1 MKKFSYFLV
10 AVLVSVGFQLK
21 AHEGMWIPMLLQQN
35 FAAMQRMGL
44 KLTPEQIYSV
54 NHSSLKD
61 AVAGLSNSPN
71 PQGFFCTSEIVSDQG
86 LLFTNHHCGFE
97 SVQKHSSVKHDYLK
111 DGFWA
116 MSKKE
121 ELPNKGLT
129 ASILVRMADVSDSI
143 VPYLSDTMSEQQR
156 SAVVSPIISRLK
168 KANSDSGKYNVV
180 IKPYFAGNKYYM
192 LVYIVYRDIR
202 LVGAPPSS
210 IGKFGGDTDN
220 WMWPRQT
227 GDFTIFRIYTAP
239 DGSPATYSLKN
250 IPLKPKY
257 HLPISLDGIKSG
269 DFAMVWGFP
278 GRTNR
283 YMTAPELEF
292 RIKHYF
298 PPLVKA
304 FGKKLE
310 VWKKHM
316 NANPEIQLKYAS
328 NYAMIANSWKYF
340 IGQMRGVK
348 KQHVVAKKTAFDK
361 TFAKWVSEDPKRQV
375 KYGEALKDISAA
387 FASESKTIEPLIYAS
402 ITGEQGAELLSFAQ
416 KFSGLE
422 GILRQVKETKG
433 KKQRAK
439 MMERMKK
446 MAASMTEKLQKTYK
460 DYDMATD
467 RDVFAAMTKM
477 YFSKVPERLHPEYL
491 DKMAKRFKNNFDA
504 FANYVYEK
512 SHFSTEAKAM
522 AFLSNPTLKQI
533 KKDPA
538 FILSQA
544 YMAKLMDA
552 SAGYRA
558 AAGKLSEG
566 KRLFM
571 KGIMEMQP
579 DRVFYPDANSTLRY
593 SYGKVEGYYPRDAVH
608 YLFQSHLYGV
618 MQKENPK
625 NPEFIVPKKLKELY
639 ETKNYGP
646 YGQDGKQDVDF
657 LTTNDITGGN
667 SGSPVLNGK
676 GELIGLAFDG
686 NWEAMSS
693 DIAYIPKLQRT
704 IVVDIRYI
712 LFVIDKYAGDTRLI
726 DEMTIHKAIPQP
738 DRVESTTAVAV
749 IPAAPAK

>member
-1 MKKFSYFLV
+1 MKKFSYFLA
-10 AVLVSVGFQLK
+10 AVLFFSGFQLK
-21 AHEGMWIPMLLQQN
+21 AHEGMWIPMLLRQN

-61 AVAGLSNSPN
+61 AIAGLSNSPN

-97 SVQKHSSVKHDYLK
+97 SVQEHSSVKHDYLK

-129 ASILVRMADVSDSI
+129 ASILVRMADVTDSI
-143 VPYLSDTMSEQQR
+143 IPHLSDTMSEQQR
-156 SAVVSPIISRLK
+156 TAIVRPIISRLK
-168 KANSDSGKYNVV
+168 KANADSGKYNVV

-192 LVYIVYRDIR
+192 LVYIVYRDVR

-227 GDFTIFRIYTAP
+227 GDFTVFRIYTAP
-239 DGSPATYSLKN
+239 DGSPATYSIKN

-257 HLPISLDGIKSG
+257 HLPISLDGVKEG

-292 RIKHYF
+292 RMEHYF
-298 PPLVKA
+298 PPLVEA

-316 NANPEIQLKYAS
+316 SANPAVQLKYAS

-348 KQHVVAKKTAFDK
+348 KQHVIAKKKAFDES
-361 TFAKWVSEDPKRQV
+361 FAKWVSENTARQA
-375 KYGEALKDISAA
+375 KYGEALKDISNA
-387 FASESKTIEPLIYAS
+387 FVSESKTIEPLIYAS
-402 ITGEQGAELLSFAQ
+402 ITGSRGAELLSFAQ

-422 GILRQVKETKG
+422 GMLKQYKETKNKEQKA
-433 KKQRAK
+433 KKL
-439 MMERMKK
+439 ERIKK
-446 MAASMTEKLQKTYK
+446 MSAELSGKLQKMYK
-460 DYDMATD
+460 DYDMPTD

-477 YFSKVPERLHPEYL
+477 YFGKVPESLHPRYL
-491 DKMAKRFKNNFDA
+491 DKMAKKYKNNFDA
-504 FANYVYEK
+504 FANYVFEK
-512 SHFSTEAKAM
+512 SHFSTEAKAK
-522 AFLSNPTLKQI
+522 AFLANPTLKGI

-544 YMAKLMDA
+544 YMARLMDA

-558 AAGKLSEG
+558 AAGKLGEG

-571 KGIMEMQP
+571 EGIMKMQP
-579 DRVFYPDANSTLRY
+579 DKVFYPDANSTLRY

-639 ETKNYGP
+639 KTKDYGP

-667 SGSPVLNGK
+667 SGSPVINGK

-686 NWEAMSS
+686 NWEAMSG

-712 LFVIDKYAGDTRLI
+712 LFIIDKYAGDTRLI
-726 DEMTIHKAIPQP
+726 DEMTIHKAVPQP
-738 DRVESTTAVAV
+738 NRVEATTAEAT
-749 IPAAPAK
+749 IGAK

>member
-1 MKKFSYFLV
+1 MKKFSYLL
-10 AVLVSVGFQLK
+10 ATVLFFSGFQLK
-21 AHEGMWIPMLLQQN
+21 AHEGMWIPMLLRQN

-61 AVAGLSNSPN
+61 AIAGLSNSPN
-71 PQGFFCTSEIVSDQG
+71 PQGFFCTSEIVSSQG

-129 ASILVRMADVSDSI
+129 ASILVRMADVTDSI
-143 VPYLSDTMSEQQR
+143 VPHLSDTMSEQQR
-156 SAVVSPIISRLK
+156 SAVVRPIIRRLK
-168 KANSDSGKYNVV
+168 KANADSGKYNVV
-180 IKPYFAGNKYYM
+180 IKPYFAGNEYYM
-192 LVYIVYRDIR
+192 LVYIVYRDVR
-202 LVGAPPSS
+202 LVGSPPSS

-227 GDFTIFRIYTAP
+227 GDFSIFRIYTAP
-239 DGSPATYSLKN
+239 DGSPATYSIKN

-257 HLPISLDGIKSG
+257 HLPISLNGIKPG

-292 RIKHYF
+292 RMEHYF

-310 VWKKHM
+310 VWKEHM
-316 NANPEIQLKYAS
+316 DANPAVQLKYAS
-328 NYAMIANSWKYF
+328 NYAEIANSWKYF

-348 KQHVVAKKTAFDK
+348 KQHVIAKKKAFDES
-361 TFAKWVSEDPKRQV
+361 FARWVSESPKRQA
-375 KYGEALKDISAA
+375 KYGDALKDMTDA

-402 ITGEQGAELLSFAQ
+402 IAGAQGAELLSFAQ
-416 KFSGLE
+416 KLSSLE
-422 GILRQVKETKG
+422 GILKQIKETKDKTQKA
-433 KKQRAK
+433 KKLV
-439 MMERMKK
+439 RMKK
-446 MAASMTEKLQKTYK
+446 MAATMTGKLQKMYK

-477 YFSKVPERLHPEYL
+477 YFDKVPESLHPVYL
-491 DKMAKRFKNNFDA
+491 DKMAKKFKNNFDA
-504 FANYVYEK
+504 FAKYVFEK
-512 SHFSTEAKAM
+512 SHFSTEAKAK
-522 AFLSNPTLKQI
+522 AFLANPTLKGI
-533 KKDPA
+533 EKDPA

-544 YMAKLMDA
+544 YMAKLMAA
-552 SAGYRA
+552 SSGYRA
-558 AAGKLSEG
+558 ASGKLAEG

-571 KGIMEMQP
+571 EGIMQMEP
-579 DRVFYPDANSTLRY
+579 DKVFYPDANSTLRY

-639 ETKNYGP
+639 KTKDYGP

-667 SGSPVLNGK
+667 SGSPVINGK

-686 NWEAMSS
+686 NWEAMSG

-712 LFVIDKYAGDTRLI
+712 LFIIDKYAGDTRLI
-726 DEMTIHKAIPQP
+726 DEMTIHKAVPQP
-738 DRVESTTAVAV
+738 NRVEATAAATAVS
-749 IPAAPAK
+749 AK

>member
-10 AVLVSVGFQLK
+10 AVLISIGFQLK

-35 FAAMQRMGL
+35 FAEMQHMGL

-61 AVAGLSNSPN
+61 AIAGLSNSPN

-97 SVQKHSSVKHDYLK
+97 SVQEHSSVKHDYLK

-143 VPYLSDTMSEQQR
+143 VPHLSDTMSSQQR
-156 SAVVSPIISRLK
+156 SMVVRPIINRLK
-168 KANSDSGKYNVV
+168 KANSDNGKFNVV
-180 IKPYFAGNKYYM
+180 IKPFFEGNKYYM
-192 LVYIVYRDIR
+192 LVYIVYRDVR
-202 LVGAPPSS
+202 LVGSPPSS

-227 GDFTIFRIYTAP
+227 GDFSIFRIYTAP
-239 DGSPATYSLKN
+239 DGSPATYSIKN

-257 HLPISLDGIKSG
+257 HLPISLDGIKPG

-292 RIKHYF
+292 RMEHYF
-298 PPLVKA
+298 PPLVEA

-310 VWKKHM
+310 IWKKHM
-316 NANPEIQLKYAS
+316 NANPAVQLKYAS

-348 KQHVVAKKTAFDK
+348 KQHVIAKKEAFDE
-361 TFAKWVSEDPKRQV
+361 TFAKWVSENPKRQA
-375 KYGEALKDISAA
+375 KYGEALKDISDA

-402 ITGEQGAELLSFAQ
+402 ITGAQGAELLSFAQ

-422 GILRQVKETKG
+422 GMLKQYKETKG
-433 KKQRAK
+433 KEQKAK
-439 MMERMKK
+439 KLKRIKK
-446 MAASMTEKLQKTYK
+446 LSAELSGKLQKMYK
-460 DYDMATD
+460 DYDMLTD

-477 YFSKVPERLHPEYL
+477 YFGKVPESLHPTYL
-491 DKMAKRFKNNFDA
+491 DKMVKKYKNNFDA
-504 FANYVYEK
+504 FANYVFDK
-512 SHFSTEAKAM
+512 SHFSTEAKAK
-522 AFLSNPTLKQI
+522 AFLANPTLKQI

-538 FILSQA
+538 FILSRA

-552 SAGYRA
+552 SADYRA
-558 AAGKLSEG
+558 AAGKLGEG

-571 KGIMEMQP
+571 EGIMKMEP
-579 DRVFYPDANSTLRY
+579 DKVFYPDANSTLRY

-667 SGSPVLNGK
+667 SGSPVINGK

-686 NWEAMSS
+686 NWEAMSG

-704 IVVDIRYI
+704 IVVDIRYV

-726 DEMTIHKAIPQP
+726 DEMTIHKAVPQP
-738 DRVESTTAVAV
+738 NRVEATTAEAT
-749 IPAAPAK
+749 IGTK

>member
-1 MKKFSYFLV
+1 MKKISYFLV
-10 AVLVSVGFQLK
+10 AVFISIGFQVK

-35 FAAMQRMGL
+35 FAEMQRMGL

-71 PQGFFCTSEIVSDQG
+71 PQGFFCTSEIVSSQG

-129 ASILVRMADVSDSI
+129 ASILVRMADVTDSI
-143 VPYLSDTMSEQQR
+143 IPHLSDTMSQQQR
-156 SAVVSPIISRLK
+156 SAIVQPIISRLK
-168 KANSDSGKYNVV
+168 KANSENGKYNVV
-180 IKPYFAGNKYYM
+180 IKPFFEGNKYYM

-239 DGSPATYSLKN
+239 DGSPATYSIKN

-257 HLPISLDGIKSG
+257 HLPISLNGIKPG

-278 GRTNR
+278 GSTNR

-292 RIKHYF
+292 RMEHYF
-298 PPLVKA
+298 PPLIKA

-316 NANPEIQLKYAS
+316 DANPDVKIKYAS

-348 KQHVVAKKTAFDK
+348 KQHVVARKAAFDK
-361 TFAKWVSEDPKRQV
+361 RFAQWVSESPKRQA
-375 KYGEALKDISAA
+375 KYGEALKDITSAFSA
-387 FASESKTIEPLIYAS
+387 ESKTIEPLIYAS
-402 ITGEQGAELLSFAQ
+402 ITGAQGAELLGFAQ
-416 KFSGLE
+416 KFSGLQ
-422 GILRQVKETKG
+422 GMLKQAKETKDKALKA
-433 KKQRAK
+433 KK
-439 MMERMKK
+439 MERVKK
-446 MAASMTEKLQKTYK
+446 MAAAMSAKLQKKYK
-460 DYDMATD
+460 NYDMATD
-467 RDVFAAMTKM
+467 RAVFAAMTKM
-477 YFSKVPERLHPEYL
+477 YFEKVPESLHPAYL
-491 DKMAKRFKNNFDA
+491 DKMTKKFKDNFTA
-504 FANYVYEK
+504 FANYVFEK
-512 SHFSTEAKAM
+512 SHFSTEAKAR
-522 AFLSNPTLKQI
+522 AFLANPTLKEI
-533 KKDPA
+533 NKDPA
-538 FILSQA
+538 FILAQA
-544 YMAKLMDA
+544 YMAKLMAA
-552 SAGYRA
+552 SSSYRA
-558 AAGKLSEG
+558 AAGKLAKG

-571 KGIMEMQP
+571 EGIMQMEP
-579 DRVFYPDANSTLRY
+579 NKVFYPDANSTLRY

-608 YLFQSHLYGV
+608 YLFQTHLYGV

-639 ETKNYGP
+639 EKKDYGP

-657 LTTNDITGGN
+657 ITTNDITGGN
-667 SGSPVLNGK
+667 SGSPVINGK

-686 NWEAMSS
+686 NWEAMSG

-704 IVVDIRYI
+704 IIVDIRYV
-712 LFVIDKYAGDTRLI
+712 LFIIDKYAGDTRLI
-726 DEMTIHKAIPQP
+726 DEMTIHKAVPQP
-738 DRVESTTAVAV
+738 DHVEAATTTA
-749 IPAAPAK
+749 AAPVK

>member
-1 MKKFSYFLV
+1 MKKFSYFL
-10 AVLVSVGFQLK
+10 AVVLISIGFQLK

-35 FAAMQRMGL
+35 FTEMQRMGL
-44 KLTPEQIYSV
+44 KLTPEEIYSV

-61 AVAGLSNSPN
+61 AIVGLSDSPN

-86 LLFTNHHCGFE
+86 LLITCHHCGYA
-97 SVQKHSSVKHDYLK
+97 SIQQHSSLKHNYLK
-111 DGFWA
+111 NGFWA

-129 ASILVRMADVSDSI
+129 ASILVRMADVTDSI
-143 VPYLSDTMSEQQR
+143 VPHLSDTMSNQQR
-156 SAVVSPIISRLK
+156 SAIVRPIIARLK

-180 IKPYFAGNKYYM
+180 IKPFFAGNKYYM
-192 LVYIVYRDIR
+192 SVYIVYRDVR

-210 IGKFGGDTDN
+210 IGKFGGNTDN

-227 GDFTIFRIYTAP
+227 GDFTLFRIYTAP
-239 DGSPATYSLKN
+239 DGSPATYSKKN

-257 HLPISLDGIKSG
+257 HLPISLNGIKTG

-292 RIKHYF
+292 RMEHYF

-310 VWKKHM
+310 IWKKHM
-316 NANPEIQLKYAS
+316 DANPDVKIKYAS

-340 IGQMRGVK
+340 VGQIRGVK
-348 KQHVVAKKTAFDK
+348 KQHVIEKKKAFDE
-361 TFAKWVSEDPKRQV
+361 TFAKWVGESPKRQA
-375 KYGEALKDISAA
+375 KYGEALKDISDA

-402 ITGEQGAELLSFAQ
+402 ITGAQGAELLSFAQ

-422 GILRQVKETKG
+422 GILKQYKETKG
-433 KKQRAK
+433 REQKAKKLKQI
-439 MMERMKK
+439 KK
-446 MAASMTEKLQKTYK
+446 MSAELSGKLQKMYK

-477 YFSKVPERLHPEYL
+477 YFGKVPESLHPAYL
-491 DKMAKRFKNNFDA
+491 DKMIKRYKNNFTA
-504 FANYVYEK
+504 FADYVFEK
-512 SHFSTEAKAM
+512 SHFSTEAKAK
-522 AFLSNPTLKQI
+522 AFLAKPTLKGI

-552 SAGYRA
+552 SAGFRA
-558 AAGKLSEG
+558 AAGKLDKG

-571 KGIMEMQP
+571 EGIMKMQP
-579 DRVFYPDANSTLRY
+579 DKIFYPNANSTLRY

-618 MQKENPK
+618 MQKENPN
-625 NPEFIVPKKLKELY
+625 NPEFIVPKKLKELFK
-639 ETKNYGP
+639 TKDYGP

-657 LTTNDITGGN
+657 LTTDDITGGN
-667 SGSPVLNGK
+667 SGSPVINGK
-676 GELIGLAFDG
+676 GELIGIAFDG

-693 DIAYIPKLQRT
+693 DIAYIPKLQRA
-704 IVVDIRYI
+704 IVVDIRYV
-712 LFVIDKYAGDTRLI
+712 LFIIDKYAGDTRLI
-726 DEMTIHKAIPQP
+726 DEMTIHKAVPQP
-738 DRVESTTAVAV
+738 NRVDATTTEAT
-749 IPAAPAK
+749 ISAK

>member
-1 MKKFSYFLV
+1 MKKISYFLV
-10 AVLVSVGFQLK
+10 AVLISIGFQLK

-35 FAAMQRMGL
+35 FAEMQRMGL

-61 AVAGLSNSPN
+61 AIAGLSNSPH
-71 PQGFFCTSEIVSDQG
+71 PQGFFCSSVIVSSQG
-86 LLFTNHHCGFE
+86 LLFTNHHCGFA
-97 SVQKHSSVKHDYLK
+97 SVQAHSSVKHDYLK

-129 ASILVRMADVSDSI
+129 ASILVRMADVTDSI
-143 VPYLSDTMSEQQR
+143 VPHLSDTMTQQQR
-156 SAVVSPIISRLK
+156 AAVINPIISRLK
-168 KANSDSGKYNVV
+168 KANSDKGKYNVV

-192 LVYIVYRDIR
+192 LVYIVYRDVR

-239 DGSPATYSLKN
+239 DGSPATYSPKN
-250 IPLKPKY
+250 VPLKPKY
-257 HLPISLDGIKSG
+257 YLPISLNGIKEG

-278 GRTNR
+278 GSTNR

-292 RIKHYF
+292 RMEHYF
-298 PPLVKA
+298 PPLIEA

-316 NANPEIQLKYAS
+316 NANADVQLKYAS

-348 KQHVVAKKTAFDK
+348 KQHVIARKKAFDEK
-361 TFAKWVSEDPKRQV
+361 FAKWVSESPQRQA
-375 KYGEALKDISAA
+375 KYGEAMKDMTDA
-387 FASESKTIEPLIYAS
+387 FHAESKTIEPLIYAS
-402 ITGEQGAELLSFAQ
+402 LTGSQGSQLVGFAQ
-416 KFSGLE
+416 KYSGLE
-422 GILRQVKETKG
+422 GLLKQYKETKG
-433 KKQRAK
+433 KTEKAKKWELIKQTAAK
-439 MMERMKK
+439 MSKK
-446 MAASMTEKLQKTYK
+446 LPKEYK
-460 DYDMATD
+460 NYDMPTD

-477 YFSKVPERLHPEYL
+477 YFEKVPENLHPEYL
-491 DKMAKRFKNNFDA
+491 DKMAKKFKGNFTA
-504 FANYVYEK
+504 FANYVFEH
-512 SHFSTEAKAM
+512 SHFTSEAKAK
-522 AFLSNPTLKQI
+522 AFLAKPSLKTLD
-533 KKDPA
+533 KDPA
-538 FILSQA
+538 FILAQA
-544 YMAKLMDA
+544 YMGKIMNAA
-552 SAGYRA
+552 QGYRA
-558 AAGKLSEG
+558 AAGKLDKG

-571 KGIMEMQP
+571 EGIMQMEP
-579 DRVFYPDANSTLRY
+579 DKVFYPNANSTLRY

-608 YLFQSHLYGV
+608 YLFQTHLYGV

-625 NPEFIVPKKLKELY
+625 NPEFVVPKKLIELY
-639 ETKNYGP
+639 KKKDYGP
-646 YGQDGKQDVDF
+646 YGQNGKQDVDF
-657 LTTNDITGGN
+657 ITTNDITGGN
-667 SGSPVLNGK
+667 SGSPVINGN

-686 NWEAMSS
+686 NWEAMSG

-712 LFVIDKYAGDTRLI
+712 LFIIDKYAGDTRLI
-726 DEMTIHKAIPQP
+726 KEMTIHKSVPQP
-738 DRVESTTAVAV
+738 KHVEASMVASTGTN
-749 IPAAPAK
+749 

>member
-1 MKKFSYFLV
+1 MKKISYFLV
-10 AVLVSVGFQLK
+10 AVFISIGFQVK
-21 AHEGMWIPMLLQQN
+21 AHEGMWIPMLLRQN

-61 AVAGLSNSPN
+61 AIAGLSNSPN
-71 PQGFFCTSEIVSDQG
+71 PQGFFCTSEIVSSQG

-116 MSKKE
+116 MSQKE

-129 ASILVRMADVSDSI
+129 ASILVRMANVTDSI
-143 VPYLSDTMSEQQR
+143 IPHLSDTMNQQQR
-156 SAVVSPIISRLK
+156 ASVVRPIISRLK
-168 KANSDSGKYNVV
+168 KANSEDGKYNVV
-180 IKPYFAGNKYYM
+180 IKPYFEGNKYYM
-192 LVYIVYRDIR
+192 LVYIVYRDVR

-239 DGSPATYSLKN
+239 DGSPATYSIKN
-250 IPLKPKY
+250 VPLKPKY
-257 HLPISLDGIKSG
+257 HLPISLNGIKPG

-278 GRTNR
+278 GSTNR

-292 RIKHYF
+292 RMQHYF
-298 PPLVKA
+298 PPLVEA

-316 NANPEIQLKYAS
+316 SANPDVQIKYAS

-348 KQHVVAKKTAFDK
+348 KQHVIAKKAAFDK
-361 TFAKWVSEDPKRQV
+361 TFAQWVSENPQRQA
-375 KYGEALKDISAA
+375 KYGNALKDMTDA
-387 FASESKTIEPLIYAS
+387 FKAESKTIEPLIYAS
-402 ITGEQGAELLSFAQ
+402 ITGAQGAELLSFAQ
-416 KFSGLE
+416 KYSSIEGLLKQ
-422 GILRQVKETKG
+422 IKETKDKAQKA
-433 KKQRAK
+433 KKL
-439 MMERMKK
+439 ERVKK
-446 MAASMTEKLQKTYK
+446 MASAMAEKLQKSYK
-460 DYDMATD
+460 DYDMPTD
-467 RDVFAAMTKM
+467 RDVFAAMTKL
-477 YFSKVPERLHPEYL
+477 FFEKVPESMHPEYL
-491 DKMAKRFKNNFDA
+491 DKMVKKYKNNFDA
-504 FANYVYEK
+504 FANYVFEK
-512 SHFSTEAKAM
+512 SHFSTEAKAK
-522 AFLSNPTLKQI
+522 AFLANPTLKEI
-533 KKDPA
+533 EKDPA

-552 SAGYRA
+552 SSSYRA
-558 AAGKLSEG
+558 SSGKLAKG

-571 KGIMEMQP
+571 EGIMQMEP
-579 DRVFYPDANSTLRY
+579 DKVFYPDANSTLRY
-593 SYGKVEGYYPRDAVH
+593 SYGKVEGYYPRDGIH
-608 YLFQSHLYGV
+608 DLFQTHLYGV
-618 MQKENPK
+618 MQKEDST

-639 ETKNYGP
+639 ETKDYGP
-646 YGQDGKQDVDF
+646 YGQDGKQDVNF

-667 SGSPVLNGK
+667 SGSPVINGN

-686 NWEAMSS
+686 NWEAMSG

-704 IVVDIRYI
+704 IVVDIRYV
-712 LFVIDKYAGDTRLI
+712 LFIIDKYAGDTRLI
-726 DEMTIHKAIPQP
+726 DEMTLHKAVPQP
-738 DRVESTTAVAV
+738 DRVEATTA
-749 IPAAPAK
+749 PAAASAK